1 MYLGIVDAGA
11 VKGIRLSQ
19 YQVYIVIHAYTRKL
33 NVVSS
38 WNRLLADFSIPKSP
52 PLQQAASTRL
62 MISVF
67 LNHHHCGKQH
77 QHV

>member
-38 WNRLLADFSIPKSP
+38 WNQLLADFSIPKSP
-52 PLQQAASTRL
+52 PLRKQHHTSNDFS
-62 MISVF
+62 IP
-67 LNHHHCGKQH
+67 NHHHCGKQH